1 MKDQKELQK
10 TIGGFFQLQL
20 SNGEEYYPSLIKLNT
35 TRNALEYIL
44 KVKEYTK
51 IYIPYFTCDTIL
63 EPMLKLAVPYEF
75 YKLDKQ
81 LDPIV
86 DFEIGYTEC
95 FLYTN
100 YFGIKQ
106 HTVEKL
112 SKNVKNLIVDNSQAF
127 FSKPIDNIDTIYSC
141 RKFFGV
147 SDGAYLQLN
156 SSLRLNI
163 ETDISFDRLLH
174 LIKSIDVGSENS
186 YGDFVENDKSLENN
200 DIKKMS
206 VLTQKILSGINYQN
220 SEKIRKQNYNYL
232 QENLALINELDIE
245 IPLDAVP
252 MVYPLLISN
261 DKVKTKLIA
270 NKIFVPTYWPNV
282 FKWTNEQMFENHLAK
297 HLVPLPIDHRYTI
310 KDMERIVCVLKD
322 IIHELAS

>member
-1 MKDQKELQK
+1 
-10 TIGGFFQLQL
+10 
-20 SNGEEYYPSLIKLNT
+20 
-35 TRNALEYIL
+35 
-44 KVKEYTK
+44 
-51 IYIPYFTCDTIL
+51 
-63 EPMLKLAVPYEF
+63 
-75 YKLDKQ
+75 
-81 LDPIV
+81 
-86 DFEIGYTEC
+86 
-95 FLYTN
+95 
-100 YFGIKQ
+100 
-106 HTVEKL
+106 
-112 SKNVKNLIVDNSQAF
+112 
-127 FSKPIDNIDTIYSC
+127 
-141 RKFFGV
+141 
-147 SDGAYLQLN
+147 
-156 SSLRLNI
+156 LNI

-186 YGDFVENDKSLENN
+186 YGNFVENDKSLENN